1 MHIIAQK
8 SVYIYPRYG
17 KLIKN
22 TNDSCPAVPGDSSCT
37 VRCVSLHPLGMLDRS
52 LVSARLM
59 EFDGPQCGGDAPA
72 GSSCPVRSVS
82 CHHLGML
89 GIATFQKEQTFWLS
103 RHCEGSLLPV
113 AIRYSIMFALHPCL
127 PP

>member
-8 SVYIYPRYG
+8 SEYIYPRYG

-82 CHHLGML
+82 CHPLGML
-89 GIATFQKEQTFWLS
+89 GIATFQKEQTF
-103 RHCEGSLLPV
+103 
-113 AIRYSIMFALHPCL
+113 
-127 PP
+127 

>member
-22 TNDSCPAVPGDSSCT
+22 TNDSCT
-37 VRCVSLHPLGMLDRS
+37 VRCVSLHP
-52 LVSARLM
+52 
-59 EFDGPQCGGDAPA
+59 
-72 GSSCPVRSVS
+72 
-82 CHHLGML
+82 LGML

-113 AIRYSIMFALHPCL
+113 AIRYSIMFALRPCL